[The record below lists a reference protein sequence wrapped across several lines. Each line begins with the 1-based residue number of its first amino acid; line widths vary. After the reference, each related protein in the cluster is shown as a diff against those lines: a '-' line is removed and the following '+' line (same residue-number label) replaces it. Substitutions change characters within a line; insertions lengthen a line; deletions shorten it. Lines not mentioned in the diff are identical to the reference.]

1 MVKIGV
7 DDFDFQV
14 SFNKSDSPEIRKIVD
29 DLNLEWHENMKEQW
43 EDFTDDYKKSRELTE
58 SFKLSDDNEKK
69 LEYAMAFED
78 FGKNDEA

>member
-1 MVKIGV
+1 
-7 DDFDFQV
+7 
-14 SFNKSDSPEIRKIVD
+14 
-29 DLNLEWHENMKEQW
+29 MKEQW